1 MAAGCGDVHLRGSHP
16 WGRYTERG
24 VAFPKGRKRCRRRC
38 APGAHPEEIPDS
50 PDHLDTDLVR
60 VSVVL
65 EKPATLAA
73 GFSPEHLAENLQA
86 ASYRRS
92 LRQLQED
99 VAARMETATGKAP
112 DIVWNLTLAAN
123 ILSVNVEYRAN
134 FQN

>member
-1 MAAGCGDVHLRGSHP
+1 MKNRHGMTSLLAWLLVVAMCICAVPIHGAGTQNVALPFQKAENAAADGALP
-16 WGRYTERG
+16 ERI
-24 VAFPKGRKRCRRRC
+24 
-38 APGAHPEEIPDS
+38 PEEIPDS

-92 LRQLQED
+92 LRQLQE
-99 VAARMETATGKAP
+99 AWRRPLEKPRTSSGT
-112 DIVWNLTLAAN
+112 
-123 ILSVNVEYRAN
+123 
-134 FQN
+134 